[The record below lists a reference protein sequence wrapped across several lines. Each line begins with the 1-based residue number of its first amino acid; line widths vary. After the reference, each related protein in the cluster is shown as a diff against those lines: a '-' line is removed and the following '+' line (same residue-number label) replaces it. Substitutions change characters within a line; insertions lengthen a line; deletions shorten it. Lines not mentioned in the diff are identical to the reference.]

1 MSLFSGTS
9 KLFRLALRTDRL
21 KLTIWIVGCAATFFA
36 STLSVIAFYNTPEEI
51 NGYATVSTVSVASRA
66 FNGPILGATKES
78 VVLTETFSFFTLFVA
93 FMNTLLVVRHTRQEE
108 ETGRAELIGGAA
120 VGAFAPL
127 VSTMLLAFCVNV
139 VLAVTVAYGY
149 LICDFE
155 LSGAVLAGAAMGLMG
170 MVFASIA
177 ALAAQVTQTAR
188 AANAIAGG
196 SIGLFFLIRAIGDT
210 FGTIQPSGVE
220 VKSSWLTMLSPMGLA
235 RETQPFIRDN
245 IWPIW
250 FLLAIILVV
259 AALAC
264 ILLSRRDLGSGM
276 LAVRPGPP
284 VASRSL
290 SSALGLVWRQQRGLL
305 LGWSVG
311 VILMAIALGSM
322 AKEVEKITSSSAEMT
337 QFITVLGGS
346 QNLVKAYLAY
356 SMSIFGV
363 MVTGY
368 AIQAMQKI
376 RTEESDSR
384 LELIL
389 AGSVRRS
396 SWLLSNV
403 FVVALGSVV
412 LLFLCGITAGI
423 THGLIVNDV
432 QNQIWPMIEA
442 GLVQLPALFVFVGM
456 LVLIFSVIPK
466 LTLVLSWLIFSV
478 CYVVMQFGEIFKLPK
493 WIVDLS
499 PFSHTPAVPAEDLTW
514 TPIITMTAIAAAM
527 IIAGVVL
534 FKRRNLTTV

>member
-9 KLFRLALRTDRL
+9 NLFRLALRTDRL
-21 KLTIWIVGCAATFFA
+21 KLVIWIVGCAATFFA

-127 VSTMLLAFCVNV
+127 ASTMLLALCVN
-139 VLAVTVAYGY
+139 AVFGLMVAYGY

-155 LSGAVLAGAAMGLMG
+155 LGGAILAGASMGLLG

-196 SIGLFFLIRAIGDT
+196 SIGLFFLVRAIGDAI
-210 FGTIQPSGVE
+210 GTIQPSGLE

-245 IWPIW
+245 LWPIW
-250 FLLAIILVV
+250 VLLAIIIVV
-259 AALAC
+259 VALAC

-276 LAVRPGPP
+276 LSVRPGSP
-284 VASRSL
+284 VAPRSL
-290 SSALGLVWRQQRGLL
+290 ASALGLVWRQQRGLII
-305 LGWSVG
+305 GWSIG
-311 VILMAIALGSM
+311 VILMAVALGSM
-322 AKEVEKITSSSAEMT
+322 AKEVEKITSRSEEMS
-337 QFITVLGGS
+337 QLIAVLGGS

-356 SMSIFGV
+356 SMAIFGV

-376 RTEESDSR
+376 RMEESDSR
-384 LELIL
+384 LEMIL

-403 FVVALGSVV
+403 LVVTFGSVV
-412 LLFLCGITAGI
+412 LLVLCGIATGV

-432 QNQIWPMIEA
+432 QNQIWPMLEA
-442 GLVQLPALFVFVGM
+442 GLVQLPALLIFVGM
-456 LVLIFSVIPK
+456 FVLIFSVLPK
-466 LTLVLSWLIFSV
+466 LTMLISWLLFAA
-478 CYVVMQFGEIFKLPK
+478 CYIVMQFAEIFKLPK
-493 WIVDLS
+493 WAVDLS
-499 PFSHTPAVPAEDLTW
+499 PFSHTPAVPAEDLVW
-514 TPIITMTAIAAAM
+514 SPIITMTAIATLM